1 MSAPPPDP
9 DLFPDEP
16 ILPHLSWRTRLR
28 NTLLAGLLILAPV
41 YLTIYVLVVLF
52 RFMDGIFG
60 PVIDRTLA
68 ALLHRPHVHVPGI
81 GVLLT
86 LAVIVFLG
94 WLSNRVV
101 GQRIFERI
109 EALIR
114 RIPIAKWVYGA
125 TKGVLEAVSH
135 EHAHAFKKV
144 VLVEYPR
151 RGIYGIGFA
160 TAAGAPWPGTGPGAE
175 GAGQELIPV
184 FVPHTP
190 NPFSG
195 YLLFVPPHEVLDCA
209 LTVEEGIRM
218 IVSGGILQPEI
229 LAHQL
234 RRQPDPAIRPPQTGE
249 EIEAGVAGAGGAEP

>member
-1 MSAPPPDP
+1 MSD
-9 DLFPDEP
+9 DEP
-16 ILPHLSWRTRLR
+16 ILPHPQPQTRFR
-28 NTLLAGLLILAPV
+28 NTLLAGLLILAPL

-60 PVIDRTLA
+60 PWVDRTLA
-68 ALLHRPHVHVPGI
+68 ALLHRPHIHVPGV

-86 LAVIVFLG
+86 LSVILFLG
-94 WLSNRVV
+94 WLSNKMV
-101 GQRIFERI
+101 GQRIFARL

-125 TKGVLEAVSH
+125 TKGVLGAVSH

-144 VLVEYPR
+144 VLIEYPR
-151 RGIYGIGFA
+151 RGMYGIGFV
-160 TAAGAPWPGTGPGAE
+160 TAAGARWPGTGLEDPAGE
-175 GAGQELIPV
+175 GGELIPV

-195 YLLFVPPHEVLDCA
+195 YLLFVPLHKVVDCA
-209 LTVEEGIRM
+209 LTVEEGVRM

-229 LAHQL
+229 LSRHQL
-234 RRQPDPAIRPPQTGE
+234 RRQPARAGE
-249 EIEAGVAGAGGAEP
+249 EISAGVAGAAGAEP